1 MSLFSPKVQ
10 NQLTENILLE
20 KKKKK
25 LASRQ
30 KADGHITKKCELLKN
45 LFPLGSYKITQ
56 VLMWDFFLTSYLIQI
71 WEKDN

>member
-25 LASRQ
+25 NWPPDKEQ
-30 KADGHITKKCELLKN
+30 MDT
-45 LFPLGSYKITQ
+45 
-56 VLMWDFFLTSYLIQI
+56 
-71 WEKDN
+71 